1 MAHTPKHARK
11 QAKKAAK
18 QERRTQRRERR
29 ATQRGERRARR
40 LAARRASGD
49 ISFKDA
55 LRMLA
60 PGLLDDFEA
69 RTQRGEDIFGQIQP
83 LAQMFIDFAMD
94 PAKFLQ
100 SPQGQALLAP
110 LQEATSANFQGA
122 RQNQLNLLG
131 ATGFSP
137 QSGVGAGPLAA
148 LGGQEAEAQSRNTQ
162 QLIAQALGLGVQG
175 AGLLGQQQAFFD
187 PNRSPIF
194 QAAQTRFGA
203 PPGVGLQL
211 ALAAAGGA
219 GQAISGFAG
228 GGAGGASSLTGVTG
242 ASPNTIPTPPMGGL
256 FPPPLP

>member
-1 MAHTPKHARK
+1 MSHTPKHARK

-18 QERRTQRRERR
+18 QERRTQRQERR
-29 ATQRGERRARR
+29 ATRRGERRSRR

-100 SPQGQALLAP
+100 SEQGQALLAP
-110 LQEATSANFQGA
+110 LQEATSRNFEGA
-122 RQNQLNLLG
+122 RQGVFNQLG

-137 QSGVGAGPLAA
+137 QSGVGFAPIGNL
-148 LGGQEAEAQSRNTQ
+148 LGQEAQAQSSNTQ

-175 AGLLGQQQAFFD
+175 AGMLGQQQAFFD
-187 PNRSPIF
+187 PNRSPLF

-203 PPGVGLQL
+203 PPGIGMQL
-211 ALAAAGGA
+211 ALAGAGAA
-219 GQAISGFAG
+219 GQAISGFAPSG
-228 GGAGGASSLTGVTG
+228 GGGSNLSGVTG
-242 ASPNTIPTPPMGGL
+242 ISPNTIPTPPMGSL